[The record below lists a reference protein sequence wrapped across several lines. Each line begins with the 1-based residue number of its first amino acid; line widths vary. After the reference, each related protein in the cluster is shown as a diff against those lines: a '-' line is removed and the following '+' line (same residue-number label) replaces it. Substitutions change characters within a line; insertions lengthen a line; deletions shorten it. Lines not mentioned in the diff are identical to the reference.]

1 MVRALSR
8 CYACGMGWQFLA
20 AMLGFLA
27 VAAGAF
33 GAHALRT
40 RLSPGDL
47 DIFETAA
54 RYQMYHALALWLAA
68 TLSRKRRSAP
78 LRGACVAFA
87 VGVLVFSGS
96 LYLLVFTGVRQ
107 FGAITPLGGVALLL
121 GWALVAADALRRRP

>member
-1 MVRALSR
+1 
-8 CYACGMGWQFLA
+8 MGWQFLA
-20 AMLGFLA
+20 AVLGFLA

-33 GAHALRT
+33 GAHALRE

-68 TLSRKRRSAP
+68 MLSRKRRSAP
-78 LRGACVAFA
+78 LRGACVSFA
-87 VGVLVFSGS
+87 VGVIIFSGS

-107 FGAITPLGGVALLL
+107 FGAITPIGGVALLL
-121 GWALVAADALRRRP
+121 GWALVAADALRRRPS